1 MAAMQKNGRCFDSAI
16 GFIGVGN
23 IAAAL
28 IKGLCGNESF
38 RGKIFMYNRSPGKT
52 AEMEKSFR
60 DRVAT
65 VESGQELIDKSD
77 IVFPT
82 ILPDVLR
89 KIAAALKF
97 RRENRVIHVA
107 AGINLT
113 EARGWYEPAHSIAR
127 AVPLPCAS
135 RCMGPVVLWGGDAE
149 IRELLS
155 LVGTVIAVPTEK
167 DMEVLASVTGMMVP
181 YYALVSE
188 TVKWGMSKG
197 SNLQNVLDYTTS
209 MNEALSFLMR
219 SECTEDMEDFLK
231 KNATPNGMNE
241 LALKILKGK
250 NMLRSWTDALE
261 EVGKRYGL
269 K

>member
-1 MAAMQKNGRCFDSAI
+1 MQKNARYFDSAI

-28 IKGLCGNESF
+28 IKGFCGNESF

-52 AEMEKSFR
+52 ADAEKSFR
-60 DRVAT
+60 GRVET
-65 VESGQELIDKSD
+65 VESGQELIDKAD

-82 ILPDVLR
+82 VLPDVLR
-89 KIAAALKF
+89 KIAATLKF
-97 RRENRVIHVA
+97 RRENRVVHVA

-113 EARGWYEPAHSIAR
+113 EARGWYEPACSIAR
-127 AVPLPCAS
+127 AVPLSFAS
-135 RCMGPVVLWGGDAE
+135 RCMGPIVLWEGDAE

-167 DMEVLASVTGMMVP
+167 ELEVLASITGMMVP
-181 YYALVSE
+181 CYALMSE

-197 SNLQNVLDYTTS
+197 VNFQNVLDYTTS

-219 SECTEDMEDFLK
+219 NECTKDMEGFLK
-231 KNATPNGMNE
+231 KNTTPNGMNE

-250 NMLRSWTDALE
+250 NVLRSWTDALE